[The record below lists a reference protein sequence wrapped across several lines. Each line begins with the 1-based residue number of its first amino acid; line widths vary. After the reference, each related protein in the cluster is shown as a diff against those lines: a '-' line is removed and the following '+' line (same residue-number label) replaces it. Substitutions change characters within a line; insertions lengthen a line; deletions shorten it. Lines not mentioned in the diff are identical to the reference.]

1 MRNIGAGPLFAGAVE
16 LLAGIAIVSD
26 PNMGFATLALLAG
39 IAFIF
44 NGMGMF
50 AAGLE
55 PAHGQAR
62 GHALSIAAS
71 SHISHE
77 RVCSPRAKLFPG

>member
-1 MRNIGAGPLFAGAVE
+1 ME
-16 LLAGIAIVSD
+16 LLAGIAIVSHR
-26 PNMGFATLALLAG
+26 NIGFATLALLAG

-50 AAGLE
+50 ASRLE

-71 SHISHE
+71 SNISHE
-77 RVCSPRAKLFPG
+77 RVCSPRAKSFPG